1 MKTLTGAEKRQ
12 KARKRHSKEYCLK
25 HASRKRLTPADL
37 FHFAVA
43 EKLKIIYCVTPKVA
57 SKTLVRVLEQ
67 AQSVTHA
74 HIKSVGASSNAYK

>member
-12 KARKRHSKEYCLK
+12 KARKRHSKEYCLQ

-43 EKLKIIYCVTPKVA
+43 EKLKIIYCVTPKVV

-67 AQSVTHA
+67 AL
-74 HIKSVGASSNAYK
+74 GDPGPYKKRWSLFKRL